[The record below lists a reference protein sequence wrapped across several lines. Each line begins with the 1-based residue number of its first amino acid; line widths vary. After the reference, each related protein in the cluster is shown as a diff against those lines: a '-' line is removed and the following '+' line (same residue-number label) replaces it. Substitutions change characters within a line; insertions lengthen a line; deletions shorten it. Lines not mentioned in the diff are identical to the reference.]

1 MLNRFYNKRIAMFI
15 IFMLVLSVSTSCNV
29 SVRKRARN
37 INNNNKADIVE
48 EVQTY
53 TMTGVVTNIDL
64 DLQQVTLREL
74 DSDIDT
80 ILDYNATADITNK
93 FGQSI
98 AGDELEPGQIMEV
111 VYDTQKLNI
120 ITMSVPDDV
129 WEYQN
134 VDKFAFD
141 GDEKALNVA
150 GRKYQYN
157 DLTYFSTLDKKIQMM
172 EINNHDT
179 ITIRGIGIKVY
190 SVTRTLGHGYIRLA
204 NYAPF
209 LGGMVSV
216 GDKIILSVT
225 ENMLITAAVGS
236 YRVML
241 SNGRTNAVKNVIV
254 KDGAE
259 VTLDF
264 SEYRE
269 EVKNV
274 GNITFNIEPYG
285 ADLYI
290 NGTSVDYNSPVAL
303 NYGEYKISVELT
315 GYTSYNGI
323 LDVEKP
329 ESEVNIDL
337 IDENASVDG
346 VSNAT
351 GKPKSSASPTPS
363 TSASNN
369 NNNISTKKIDSN
381 HSITVQTPEGVEVYL
396 DNVYKGLAPCTFTKV
411 IGSQTVTLSKPG
423 YVTKSYSI
431 DILDDSK
438 NITLDF
444 SELVK
449 NSG

>member
-1 MLNRFYNKRIAMFI
+1 MLNRFNGKKIAVFI

-37 INNNNKADIVE
+37 SNNNTKAGTVE

-64 DLQQVTLREL
+64 DLQQVTIREI
-74 DSDIDT
+74 DSDVDT

-93 FGQSI
+93 FGKSI
-98 AGDELEPGQIMEV
+98 TGDDLESGQIMEV
-111 VYDTQKLNI
+111 VYDTQKLNV
-120 ITMSVPDDV
+120 ITMSVPNDV

-134 VDKFAFD
+134 VDKFSFD
-141 GDEKALNVA
+141 GDEKALSVA
-150 GRKYQYN
+150 GRKYQYT
-157 DLTYFSTLDKKIQMM
+157 DWTYFSTLDKKIQMM
-172 EINNHDT
+172 EINSHDT

-216 GDKIILSVT
+216 GDKIILSVA
-225 ENMLITAAVGS
+225 ENMLITAGVGS

-241 SNGRTNAVKNVIV
+241 SNGRINAVKNVIV
-254 KDGAE
+254 EDGVE

-264 SEYRE
+264 SEYKE

-290 NGTSVDYNSPVAL
+290 NGTSVDYSSPVAL
-303 NYGEYKISVELT
+303 NYGEYRISVELT

-337 IDENASVDG
+337 IDENASVTG
-346 VSNAT
+346 AENAT
-351 GKPKSSASPTPS
+351 GKPESSTSPTS
-363 TSASNN
+363 SKAAKDDNV
-369 NNNISTKKIDSN
+369 STKKIDSS
-381 HSITVQTPEGVEVYL
+381 HSITVQTPEGAEVYL

-411 IGSQTVTLSKPG
+411 IGSQTITLSKPG